1 VRVLL
6 DNTRSALSP
15 HGGVGHVG
23 LDFFLALKRHASGVA
38 PHFLYRRGERLPE
51 ESLAY
56 LRARGCEP
64 RAYHPRL
71 ALHLPLR
78 ARVLHSTYH
87 KLPPLPFRARIVH
100 VHDVWTLRA
109 NAYQSREFQ
118 ERRAARF
125 RGVLARGDLF
135 TTMTRTVRDE
145 LVAETDIESA
155 RVAVVGYGNPHDL
168 EGPAAG
174 EETAPRESGEAPYV
188 LAVARVEARKNL
200 AHTARAVASLPDLRL
215 VLIGGQ
221 GFGGEAIAAQDL
233 EPLRAQGRLDWRPAV
248 AADELRRLYR
258 GALALLAPSWEEGFG
273 IPLLEAMG
281 LGLPV
286 ITSDRSAN
294 AEVVGSAG
302 ALVDPARW
310 EESAHWLARLRDEP
324 ALRADLRER
333 GLARAAEF
341 RWADVAGRL
350 EALYRS
356 AG

>member
-15 HGGVGHVG
+15 YGGVGHVG
-23 LDFFLALKRHASGVA
+23 LDFFLALKRHAPGVT
-38 PHFLYRRGERLPE
+38 PHFLYRRGEPVSE
-51 ESLAY
+51 QDLAY
-56 LRARGCEP
+56 LRSRGCDA

-87 KLPPLPFRARIVH
+87 KLPSLPFHARIVH

-109 NAYQSREFQ
+109 NPYQSREFQ

-125 RGVLARGDLF
+125 RRVLERADLF
-135 TTMTRTVRDE
+135 TTMSRTVRDE
-145 LVAETDIESA
+145 LLAETDIASE
-155 RVAVVGYGNPHDL
+155 RVSVVGYGNPHDL
-168 EGPAAG
+168 EEPQPDPDP
-174 EETAPRESGEAPYV
+174 EVRPDPPYV
-188 LAVARVEARKNL
+188 LAVARVEVRKNL
-200 AHTARAVASLPDLRL
+200 EHTARAVASLTGLRL

-221 GFGGEAIAAQDL
+221 GFGGQAIAAEHL
-233 EPLRAQGRLDWRPAV
+233 EPLREQGRLDWRTAV
-248 AADELRRLYR
+248 GADELRALYR

-286 ITSDRSAN
+286 ITSERSAN

-324 ALRADLRER
+324 ALRDDLRRR

-341 RWADVAGRL
+341 RWADVAARL

>member
-1 VRVLL
+1 VLL

-23 LDFFLALKRHASGVA
+23 LDFFLALKRHAPGVE
-38 PHFLYRRGERLPE
+38 PHFLYRRGEPVSQE
-51 ESLAY
+51 NLAY
-56 LRARGCEP
+56 LRARGCDP

-109 NAYQSREFQ
+109 NPYQAREFQ

-125 RGVLARGDLF
+125 RRVLERADLF
-135 TTMTRTVRDE
+135 TTMTKTVRDE
-145 LVAETDIESA
+145 LVAETDVAPE
-155 RVAVVGYGNPHDL
+155 RVTVVGYGNPHDL
-168 EGPAAG
+168 EEPPPDSEPAL
-174 EETAPRESGEAPYV
+174 RVEADPPYV

-200 AHTARAVASLPDLRL
+200 EHTARAVASLPGLRL

-221 GFGGEAIAAQDL
+221 GFGGEAIAAQHL
-233 EPLRAQGRLDWRPAV
+233 EPLRAEGRLDWRPAV
-248 AADELRRLYR
+248 EAQELRHLYR

-294 AEVVGSAG
+294 AEVVGSGG

-324 ALRADLRER
+324 ALRADLCKR

-350 EALYRS
+350 EALYRA